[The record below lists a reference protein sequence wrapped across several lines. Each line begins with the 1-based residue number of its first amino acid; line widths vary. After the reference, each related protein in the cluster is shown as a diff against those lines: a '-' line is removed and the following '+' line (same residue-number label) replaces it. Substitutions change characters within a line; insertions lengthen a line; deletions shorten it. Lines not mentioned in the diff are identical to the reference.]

1 MPWRSRLLPANRSLA
16 LLLAGAL
23 FLVQT
28 LSTLPGALT
37 NDSREQLRQAISQQ
51 YTDWH
56 PPVMALVW
64 SWLMRLGGSTGSLL
78 ALHQFLHWLGIGLI
92 ADGFNR
98 IGRRREAWLVLA
110 AGAFPIFLFYDRF
123 VVKDVGMASALVAGT
138 GMIVWFAVQNKRMP
152 LWVILFSGL
161 CLLYGALIRTNA
173 VFAIGPLLLLYSVGG
188 RRLSIPQIIACSIVT
203 ALMAVPLS
211 NLINHRLIGAQ
222 PEYPIQSLQIFD
234 LMGIAV
240 YSGDE
245 RVMGDNPPAMTEI
258 RACYTSYW
266 WDPVSPWGSC
276 PELRRDLGYT
286 LQLDT
291 TNPATILKTAQLWRA
306 AILEHPVAYLAHRA
320 KYFNSSLYFIVPALH
335 FRYSK
340 FTDLAPYGT
349 RTITQREI
357 YLDYL
362 KGNFLC
368 WPVVWLWIG
377 VGALALLR
385 LSVDAPATVLTAR
398 LLIISGLLFAGA
410 YLLIGVATD
419 LRYYYWSI
427 MAILLGAIIASRE
440 IATVIRARQWSATVA
455 FGGLLLVILVGL
467 VARVAD
473 VRFV

>member
-1 MPWRSRLLPANRSLA
+1 MSSRSRLLPANASLA
-16 LLLAGAL
+16 PLLAAAL

-28 LSTLPGALT
+28 LSTLPGELT
-37 NDSREQLRQAISQQ
+37 NDSREQLQQAISQH
-51 YTDWH
+51 YADWH

-64 SWLMRLGGSTGSLL
+64 SWLMRLGGTAGSLL

-92 ADGFNR
+92 ADGFHR

-138 GMIVWFAVQNKRMP
+138 GMLVWFAVQNKRMP

-188 RRLSIPQIIACSIVT
+188 RRLGIPKIIAWSIVT
-203 ALMAVPLS
+203 AVMAVPLS
-211 NLINHRLIGAQ
+211 NLINHRLIGAT

-240 YSGDE
+240 YSADD
-245 RVMGDNPPAMTEI
+245 RVMGANPPEMTEVQ
-258 RACYTSYW
+258 ACYTSYW

-286 LQLDT
+286 RDVDT
-291 TNPATILKTAQLWRA
+291 TDPATIVKTAQLWWA
-306 AILEHPVAYLAHRA
+306 AILDHPIAYLAHRVQ
-320 KYFNSSLYFIVPALH
+320 YFNSSLYFIVPALH

-349 RTITQREI
+349 RIITQREI
-357 YLDYL
+357 HLDYL
-362 KGNFLC
+362 KSNFLC

-385 LSVDAPATVLTAR
+385 LSADAPATVLTAR
-398 LLIISGLLFAGA
+398 LLITSGLLFAGA

-427 MAILLGAIIASRE
+427 MAILLGAIGASRE
-440 IATVIRARQWSATVA
+440 IGTAICARQWLATVA
-455 FGGLLLVILVGL
+455 VGGLLLIIVTGL
-467 VARVAD
+467 IARIAD